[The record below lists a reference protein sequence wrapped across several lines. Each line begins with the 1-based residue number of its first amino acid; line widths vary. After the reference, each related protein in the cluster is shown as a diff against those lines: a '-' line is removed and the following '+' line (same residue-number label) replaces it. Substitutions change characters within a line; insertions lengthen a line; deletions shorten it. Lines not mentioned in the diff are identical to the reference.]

1 MPDLRIAK
9 GEAREERARRQ
20 GESRAREWVARG
32 FTRVEDIVYVGLGLL
47 LAATALVLLGTGLV
61 EFTKLLIGGTL
72 PDHVVDLL
80 DRILL
85 ILMIVEI
92 LYTVQISFREHALL
106 PEPFLII
113 GIIAVTRRILVVTA
127 ELAKFVQS
135 GEGPLRGAMLE
146 LGLLSVMML
155 ILVISLALLR
165 RRGESV
171 SLEKA

>member
-1 MPDLRIAK
+1 
-9 GEAREERARRQ
+9 
-20 GESRAREWVARG
+20 
-32 FTRVEDIVYVGLGLL
+32 
-47 LAATALVLLGTGLV
+47 LV
-61 EFTKLLIGGTL
+61 EFAGILIGGTL
-72 PDHVVDLL
+72 PDRVVELL

-113 GIIAVTRRILVVTA
+113 GIIAVTRRVLVVTA

-165 RRGESV
+165 RRGESAA
-171 SLEKA
+171 LEKA

>member
-9 GEAREERARRQ
+9 GDGREERARQ
-20 GESRAREWVARG
+20 HEESRTREWVARA

-47 LAATALVLLGTGLV
+47 LAATALVLLGMGLV
-61 EFTKLLIGGTL
+61 EFAGILISGTL
-72 PDHVVDLL
+72 AAHVVDLL

-113 GIIAVTRRILVVTA
+113 GIIAVTRRTLVVTA

-165 RRGESV
+165 RRGETAR
-171 SLEKA
+171 LEKA